1 MECQIHPSA
10 WGAMFALPSEV
21 TDSHLRLA
29 GATQLKVLLLIF
41 RRAAEG
47 IDVDEIAKAL
57 GIVRAD
63 VTDAMQYWIECGILE
78 KCGEGVAAVRK
89 TSEPIQPPVQFKQ
102 PEEVKASEPAK
113 KTLAPLP
120 MSKPDSAQIAARI
133 NEEPA
138 LRMLY
143 GEAQQK
149 LGRTIGYD
157 GQSTLL
163 LIHDQYG
170 LPVEVILMLIEY
182 AASEGKTSMAYIA
195 KVGREWGE
203 SEIDTLEKAEQ
214 RITSLREGKSLWNQ
228 LRSKTGIQNPKPTAA
243 QEDFLIQWSQ
253 KLGYGIDVIFA
264 AYEEM
269 ANHTSKVSFPYMNK
283 ILLSW
288 HEKGIRK
295 AADLLTL
302 KSAPAKQGATPKKS
316 NSTASYDIDE
326 FTRRALYEPLVYNKE
341 GQ

>member
-1 MECQIHPSA
+1 MEYQIHPSA
-10 WGAMFALPSEV
+10 WGAMFALPASV
-21 TDSHLRLA
+21 TDSYLRFA
-29 GATQLKVLLLIF
+29 GVTQLKVLLLIF

-47 IDVDEIAKAL
+47 VDVDSIANAL
-57 GIVRAD
+57 KIARAD
-63 VTDAMQYWIECGILE
+63 VIDAMQYWIECGILE
-78 KCGEGVAAVRK
+78 KCGEGTAQVYK
-89 TSEPIQPPVQFKQ
+89 TAEPVKAQSQFKQ
-102 PEEVKASEPAK
+102 PEEVKMPEPQK
-113 KTLAPLP
+113 KPLAPLP

-143 GEAQQK
+143 AEAQQK

-253 KLGYGIDVIFA
+253 KLGYGIEVILA

-295 AADLLTL
+295 AADLVTL
-302 KSAPAKQGATPKKS
+302 KSAPAKHSAAAQKS
-316 NSTASYDIDE
+316 GRTASYDLDE
-326 FTRRALYEPLVYNKE
+326 FTRRALHEPLVYEK
-341 GQ
+341 GRK